1 MKNFLDVAAVIE
13 AATGLTLIIYPSLLS
28 NLLLGEDVSGAGMAL
43 ERVAGFALLGLGLT
57 CWRGPEAV
65 AADDQG
71 RSSAA
76 VARGYQEAPGDAGEG
91 KGRRIQP
98 FITNGKGEHV
108 YQHF

>member
-13 AATGLTLIIYPSLLS
+13 AATGLTLMIYPPLLS
-28 NLLLGEDVSGAGMAL
+28 NLLLGEDVSGPGM
-43 ERVAGFALLGLGLT
+43 
-57 CWRGPEAV
+57 RGPEAV
-65 AADDQG
+65 AADNQG

-76 VARGYQEAPGDAGEG
+76 VARGYQEAPGCDAGEG
-91 KGRRIQP
+91 EGRLIQP